1 MLALR
6 LFVVA
11 CLLGLSG
18 CVVWDPWAPDQALP
32 DPATAEPSRAV
43 ALRPGEP
50 PRAGSLDCKG
60 GHCEQWFRVDV
71 DAPGELRVEAGVEG
85 LAERA
90 VARLFLQDGTGQGL
104 ARAHSSEGLPLR
116 VVAPVEPGPYA
127 VLLQVGG
134 GPVVWSVGA
143 AFAAR

>member
-1 MLALR
+1 MRALR
-6 LFVVA
+6 LLAVA
-11 CLLGLSG
+11 WLLGASG
-18 CVVWDPWAPDQALP
+18 CLAWDPWVPDQELP
-32 DPATAEPSRAV
+32 APESVEGSRAV

-60 GHCEQWFRVDV
+60 GRCEQWFRVDV
-71 DAPGELRVEAGVEG
+71 DGSGELRVEAGVEG

-90 VARLFLQDGTGQGL
+90 VARLFLQDGTGRGL
-104 ARAHSSEGLPLR
+104 ARALSSEGLPLR
-116 VVAPVEPGPYA
+116 VAAPVEPGPYA

-143 AFAAR
+143 AFESR